1 MSLQPPEPPPITPR
15 QMKLLRVVTAM
26 AWADG
31 DLASEEVD
39 VMLERFSL
47 LFAKTDQQK
56 QNLQQELRSYMM
68 QNLPLEEL
76 IPKLETNEQR
86 ELVLTLGYEVIACSS
101 RTPEE
106 PNINEEEAAA
116 YQKLVG
122 MLNLPADRVKQ
133 IEAEVNADPCG
144 NQGVVEKMLKRLKAY
159 IES

>member
-1 MSLQPPEPPPITPR
+1 
-15 QMKLLRVVTAM
+15 MKLLRVVTAM

>member
-1 MSLQPPEPPPITPR
+1 MPLQPPEPPPITPR

-31 DLASEEVD
+31 DLAEEEVD

-47 LFAKTDQQK
+47 LFAKTDEQT

-76 IPKLETNEQR
+76 IPKLETDAQR

-106 PNINEEEAAA
+106 PNINQEEAAA

-144 NQGVVEKMLKRLKAY
+144 DQGVVEKILKRLKAY